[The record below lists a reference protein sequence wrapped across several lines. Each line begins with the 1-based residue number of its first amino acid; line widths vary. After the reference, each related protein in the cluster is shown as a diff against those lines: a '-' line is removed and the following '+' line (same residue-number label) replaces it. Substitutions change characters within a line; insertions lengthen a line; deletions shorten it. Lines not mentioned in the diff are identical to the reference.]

1 MVWGAFSLS
10 EQLPLVRLQGKQ
22 NGQSYAELIENS
34 FFYQIMS
41 DEFILVHD
49 NAACHTTQVVKDK
62 IDELKIDVLDWPAY
76 SPDLNPIE
84 NLWSYIVRNI
94 YADGKVYDDVDELW
108 EAIQQCWESIP
119 QKIIKAL
126 VKSMPKRTINLLEN
140 GGRSLKY

>member
-1 MVWGAFSLS
+1 MS

-22 NGQSYAELIENS
+22 NGQNYVELIENS

-49 NAACHTTQVVKDK
+49 NAACHTAQVVKD
-62 IDELKIDVLDWPAY
+62 KIDVLDWPAY

-94 YADGKVYDDVDELW
+94 YADGKVYDVVDELW
-108 EAIQQCWESIP
+108 EAIQQCWESIHK
-119 QKIIKAL
+119 KIIKAL
-126 VKSMPKRTINLLEN
+126 VKSMPKRMINLLEN

>member
-1 MVWGAFSLS
+1 MIVWGSFSLS

-22 NGQSYAELIENS
+22 NGQSYAELIGNS

-41 DEFILVHD
+41 EEFILVHD
-49 NAACHTTQVVKDK
+49 NAACRTAQVVKD
-62 IDELKIDVLDWPAY
+62 KIDVLDWPAY
-76 SPDLNPIE
+76 SPGLNPIQ

-119 QKIIKAL
+119 KKIIKAL
-126 VKSMPKRTINLLEN
+126 VKSMPKRMINLLEN